1 MSGEIAALGTALC
14 WTVTVISFEL
24 AGKRVGALSVNI
36 IRLFGGLLFLSIYS
50 MITRGMPFP
59 WDATGNQWFWLGLS
73 GIIGFVMGDLCL
85 FRAFILIGSRIT
97 MVIFALV
104 PPVTAFAGW
113 LFLGEGLSL
122 KHWLGITLTVTGI
135 CMVILIKG
143 SKRMKL
149 AHPMK
154 GILLAVGG
162 TLGQAAG
169 LVLSKH
175 GLGGYDAFAATQ
187 IRIMAAI
194 AAFAVII
201 PIAGLTGT
209 IRSALGNRRAMGF
222 ISLGAFFGP
231 FLGVSLSMV
240 ALSLIEVGIA
250 STIMAMVPVFIIFP
264 EVAFMGKRL
273 RPLEVAG
280 AVVAVAGVALVSL

>member
-1 MSGEIAALGTALC
+1 
-14 WTVTVISFEL
+14 
-24 AGKRVGALSVNI
+24 
-36 IRLFGGLLFLSIYS
+36 

-143 SKRMKL
+143 SK
-149 AHPMK
+149 
-154 GILLAVGG
+154 
-162 TLGQAAG
+162 
-169 LVLSKH
+169 
-175 GLGGYDAFAATQ
+175 
-187 IRIMAAI
+187 
-194 AAFAVII
+194 
-201 PIAGLTGT
+201 
-209 IRSALGNRRAMGF
+209 
-222 ISLGAFFGP
+222 
-231 FLGVSLSMV
+231 
-240 ALSLIEVGIA
+240 E
-250 STIMAMVPVFIIFP
+250 
-264 EVAFMGKRL
+264 
-273 RPLEVAG
+273 
-280 AVVAVAGVALVSL
+280 